1 MSTQL
6 QLRRGNTA
14 QTAVFTGA
22 VGEVTVITDQNTITV
37 HDGITA
43 GGHII
48 ATGPLLQAAWNQAN
62 ASYNQANATN
72 TYAGSAYGQ
81 ANATNTYAT
90 SGYNQANVATTLA
103 QAGYNQANVTNTYA
117 NSGYNVANTANANII
132 VLQGEIDSANA
143 NISVLFGIE
152 TTQNTNISAV
162 NNYATSAYG
171 QANSAYGQAI
181 ATNNYATSGYGQAN
195 TATTLAQASYN
206 QANATNTYAT
216 SGYNQANATNTYATS
231 AYGQAN
237 TATTLAQASY
247 NQANATNTYATSGYN
262 QANATNTYAT
272 TAYGQ
277 ANATNTYATSA
288 YGQANTATTL
298 AQASYNQANATNT
311 YATTAYG
318 QANVT
323 NTYATSGYNQA
334 NIATTLAQASFN
346 NSNTKFNSS
355 GGTIS
360 GNVTING
367 SLSVTGNIVYT
378 GNVTTQVISG
388 NTGEFFGYSSN
399 GFNALYAGIP
409 TGFVVEPDT
418 VIQASTNIN
427 GYAQVNH
434 QNINN
439 GTNASTDF
447 VATADN
453 GTGNDTY
460 IDMGINSST
469 YNQAGF
475 TLNNPNDGYLYVS
488 GNTTTGGGNLIVA
501 TMTNKDIIFATNGQ
515 NLNNEVARI
524 TTANTVVIKSGIA
537 TTSISSGSLQVIGGV
552 GVQGDIQAQNIYSN
566 GTNIVSYFQG
576 VEDTQNTNITATN
589 TYATSG
595 YNQAN
600 ATNTY
605 ATSGYNQANATN
617 TYATSGYN
625 QANATNT
632 YATSAYGQAN
642 TATTLAQASFN
653 TANSIPRTFVY
664 GTSGQVTAN
673 ASTGNVQLGLATT
686 GVTSGS
692 YVNTIINVDTYGR
705 ITSAANGSTNTLTS
719 GANTVQLQGKNLLLT
734 SNNAISDNNLN
745 LSTNVASQIVDTFS
759 YTQFLTAKYL
769 IQAVNNTDI
778 HATEVLITTN
788 GVFIDI
794 IEYGVVYSN
803 NLISV
808 NASLDSTNSLAQ
820 LVVTPVN
827 SNTVITFIRNALVG
841 KISS

>member
-1 MSTQL
+1 M
-6 QLRRGNTA
+6 
-14 QTAVFTGA
+14 
-22 VGEVTVITDQNTITV
+22 
-37 HDGITA
+37 
-43 GGHII
+43 
-48 ATGPLLQAAWNQAN
+48 
-62 ASYNQANATN
+62 
-72 TYAGSAYGQ
+72 
-81 ANATNTYAT
+81 
-90 SGYNQANVATTLA
+90 
-103 QAGYNQANVTNTYA
+103 
-117 NSGYNVANTANANII
+117 
-132 VLQGEIDSANA
+132 
-143 NISVLFGIE
+143 
-152 TTQNTNISAV
+152 
-162 NNYATSAYG
+162 
-171 QANSAYGQAI
+171 
-181 ATNNYATSGYGQAN
+181 
-195 TATTLAQASYN
+195 
-206 QANATNTYAT
+206 
-216 SGYNQANATNTYATS
+216 
-231 AYGQAN
+231 
-237 TATTLAQASY
+237 
-247 NQANATNTYATSGYN
+247 
-262 QANATNTYAT
+262 
-272 TAYGQ
+272 
-277 ANATNTYATSA
+277 
-288 YGQANTATTL
+288 
-298 AQASYNQANATNT
+298 
-311 YATTAYG
+311 
-318 QANVT
+318 
-323 NTYATSGYNQA
+323 
-334 NIATTLAQASFN
+334 
-346 NSNTKFNSS
+346 
-355 GGTIS
+355 
-360 GNVTING
+360 
-367 SLSVTGNIVYT
+367 
-378 GNVTTQVISG
+378 
-388 NTGEFFGYSSN
+388 
-399 GFNALYAGIP
+399 YAGIP
-409 TGFVVEPDT
+409 TGFVFEPDT

-453 GTGNDTY
+453 STGNDTY

-576 VEDTQNTNITATN
+576 VENTQNTNITATN

-673 ASTGNVQLGLATT
+673 AATGNVQLGLATT

-719 GANTVQLQGKNLLLT
+719 GANKVQLQGTNLLLT

-841 KISS
+841 NL

>member
-48 ATGPLLQAAWNQAN
+48 ATSPLLQTAWNQAN

-132 VLQGEIDSANA
+132 VLQGEINSANA

-181 ATNNYATSGYGQAN
+181 ATNNYATSG
-195 TATTLAQASYN
+195 
-206 QANATNTYAT
+206 
-216 SGYNQANATNTYATS
+216 
-231 AYGQAN
+231 YGQAN

-409 TGFVVEPDT
+409 TGFVIEPDT

-427 GYAQVNH
+427 GYAQINH

-453 GTGNDTY
+453 STGNDTY

-475 TLNNPNDGYLYVS
+475 TLNNPNDGYLYVY

-576 VEDTQNTNITATN
+576 VENTQNTNITATN

-595 YNQAN
+595 YN
-600 ATNTY
+600 
-605 ATSGYNQANATN
+605 
-617 TYATSGYN
+617 
-625 QANATNT
+625 
-632 YATSAYGQAN
+632 QAN

-673 ASTGNVQLGLATT
+673 AATGNVQLGLATT

-719 GANTVQLQGKNLLLT
+719 GANTVQLQGTNLLLT

-841 KISS
+841 TISDPVGDLSTLSGTEDLSTGSGTQDLGL